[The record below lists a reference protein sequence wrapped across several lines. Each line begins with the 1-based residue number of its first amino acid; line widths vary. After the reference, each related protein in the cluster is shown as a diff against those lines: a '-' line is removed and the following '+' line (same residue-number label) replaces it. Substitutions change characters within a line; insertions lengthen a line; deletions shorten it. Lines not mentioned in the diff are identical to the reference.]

1 MLQLKE
7 LIVIIIAFIW
17 VAIGSNYV
25 AKLFQRINLPLIT
38 GFLLSG
44 IIIGP
49 YGIGLIKLE
58 FIDKLDFINYS
69 SLAFIAFAAG
79 SELYFKEIRNS
90 LKSIVWNTIG
100 QLVVIFLLVSVAVFY
115 LEGLIPFMRDMPVLT
130 QLSIAIL
137 TGTVFIAR
145 SPSSTIAVI
154 NEMRAKG
161 RFTRMVIS
169 VTVLLDVLVI
179 VLFTICLSLVQNLIS
194 DDHFSFLFLFQL
206 IAELLLTFVL
216 GFIIARLTEFF
227 LFLSFPNYIKLIY
240 ILMLGFLIYQLT
252 SIISGFS
259 QNYFAI
265 RFHVEPLLVCILA
278 SFWITNYSKVG
289 SYFQK
294 LIKELSPLVYVAFF
308 TLVGASLSIRILLE
322 MWNVALVIFAVYL
335 VSLIVGA
342 FLGNVMAENPKIYR
356 KVGWM
361 PFITQAGVGI
371 ALVYELADFFPE
383 WGGQLATI
391 IIAVIILNQI
401 IGPPLFKWSLKLVG
415 ESRHHT
421 KSDIEPNRNAIVFGV
436 ERQSIDLVKNLQQD
450 HYDVEMACLDH
461 CKKTGKIKN
470 VRIHNLD
477 FLNMNC
483 LNAINISKFDVIVLM
498 LSDEENLKISELVY
512 ENIGTQIVI
521 VRLLDSIYADRFKDL
536 GALVVDPSNAMIRLL
551 EQFVRSPISASMI
564 MGDEDHKAMVDF
576 KVLDL
581 ELHGMALRDL
591 RLPDDVIIIS
601 VKRKGQIL
609 ISHGY
614 TRLRI
619 GDIVTMV
626 GSIESLEH
634 LSLQFQE

>member
-194 DDHFSFLFLFQL
+194 DDHFSF
-206 IAELLLTFVL
+206 
-216 GFIIARLTEFF
+216 
-227 LFLSFPNYIKLIY
+227 Y
-240 ILMLGFLIYQLT
+240 
-252 SIISGFS
+252 
-259 QNYFAI
+259 
-265 RFHVEPLLVCILA
+265 
-278 SFWITNYSKVG
+278 
-289 SYFQK
+289 SYF
-294 LIKELSPLVYVAFF
+294 
-308 TLVGASLSIRILLE
+308 
-322 MWNVALVIFAVYL
+322 N
-335 VSLIVGA
+335 
-342 FLGNVMAENPKIYR
+342 
-356 KVGWM
+356 
-361 PFITQAGVGI
+361 
-371 ALVYELADFFPE
+371 
-383 WGGQLATI
+383 
-391 IIAVIILNQI
+391 
-401 IGPPLFKWSLKLVG
+401 
-415 ESRHHT
+415 
-421 KSDIEPNRNAIVFGV
+421 
-436 ERQSIDLVKNLQQD
+436 
-450 HYDVEMACLDH
+450 
-461 CKKTGKIKN
+461 
-470 VRIHNLD
+470 
-477 FLNMNC
+477 
-483 LNAINISKFDVIVLM
+483 
-498 LSDEENLKISELVY
+498 
-512 ENIGTQIVI
+512 
-521 VRLLDSIYADRFKDL
+521 
-536 GALVVDPSNAMIRLL
+536 
-551 EQFVRSPISASMI
+551 
-564 MGDEDHKAMVDF
+564 
-576 KVLDL
+576 
-581 ELHGMALRDL
+581 
-591 RLPDDVIIIS
+591 
-601 VKRKGQIL
+601 
-609 ISHGY
+609 
-614 TRLRI
+614 
-619 GDIVTMV
+619 
-626 GSIESLEH
+626 
-634 LSLQFQE
+634 